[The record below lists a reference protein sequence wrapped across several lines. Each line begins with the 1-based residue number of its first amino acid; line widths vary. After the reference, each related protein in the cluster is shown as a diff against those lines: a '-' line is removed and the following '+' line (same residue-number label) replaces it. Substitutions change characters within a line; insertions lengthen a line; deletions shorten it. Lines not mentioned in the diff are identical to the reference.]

1 MSRFIQLGGVQIP
14 LEDYVTQGTAILGT
28 RGAGKTYT
36 GKGVAEQLMDYGIP
50 LLIFDCV
57 GMWRWLKVPRAGGS
71 GFPVVVAGGATPDV
85 PLTPANA
92 PEIVRAAIRGG
103 VSLVIDLYDPNL
115 SKADWRRIV
124 RTCCRTLMF
133 ENRGFR
139 HVFLEEA
146 PEYAPQKVLDGETYA
161 EVEKLVRMGGNA
173 SVGVTMLTQRPQE
186 LNKAVLELCENLFV
200 MRQRGRNAIDNI
212 GKWLD
217 MLSPA
222 KANEVIA
229 SLTNLEPGEGWLFDA
244 ANTEPQ
250 RTRGPQILSHH
261 PDRKKPEL
269 GSGLMAVDVAQ
280 FVATLQEQLPVLEQE
295 AAENDPKALRARI
308 RELERERE
316 AGQHQDPIVTPR
328 ELERQREAHQA
339 GFTAGMAEGREQ
351 GRRELAAQVGDIFRS
366 YSEQVQQLLATVHAM
381 MPSAVFVPQG
391 AKAGDKIPLRHP
403 LRGDEPMD
411 LEAEMKLPPFNLELR
426 SDRIDRRKVSDL
438 PPVQQR
444 ILNAVAELEQMGAAT
459 PKRELVCFLAGYSNT
474 TSTGFAKALSALS
487 SGGYVTYPPGGL
499 VAITN
504 AGAKLAQP
512 PPKPRTPA
520 EMQARI
526 VQLLEPV
533 CGRILEPLVK
543 VYPRSLAR
551 DEAARRAG
559 YSNVTS
565 TGFAKA
571 LSRLSSLGFVRYPE
585 KGRVAAAPVLF
596 LEAG

>member
-1 MSRFIQLGGVQIP
+1 MSRYIQLGGVQIP

-36 GKGVAEQLMDYGIP
+36 GKGVAEQLMDHGIP
-50 LLIFDCV
+50 LLVFDCV
-57 GMWRWLKVPRAGGS
+57 GMWRWLKVPRRDGGR
-71 GFPVVVAGGATPDV
+71 GFPVVVAGGAAPDV
-85 PLTPANA
+85 PLTPESA
-92 PEIVRAAIRGG
+92 PEIVRAAIRAGIT
-103 VSLVIDLYDPNL
+103 LVIDLYDPNL

-124 RTCCRTLMF
+124 RTCCRVLMF

-146 PEYAPQKVLDGETYA
+146 PEYAPQKVMDGETYA

-222 KANEVIA
+222 KAAQVVA
-229 SLTNLEPGEGWLFDA
+229 SLTALEPGEGWLFDA

-250 RTRGPQILSHH
+250 RTRGPQIMSHH
-261 PDRKKPEL
+261 PDRTKPEL
-269 GSGLMAVDVAQ
+269 GSGLMAVEVAQ
-280 FVATLQEQLPVLEQE
+280 FVATLQEQLPVLQQE

-308 RELERERE
+308 RELEQQQHGRLSERAVMDAE
-316 AGQHQDPIVTPR
+316 ARGK
-328 ELERQREAHQA
+328 EKGL
-339 GFTAGMAEGREQ
+339 AEGREQ
-351 GRRELAAQVGDIFRS
+351 GRRELASQVSDIFRR
-366 YSEQVQQLLATVHAM
+366 YSEQVQQLLAGVHAM
-381 MPSAVFVPQG
+381 PPTVVHGPDL
-391 AKAGDKIPLRHP
+391 AKACEEIR
-403 LRGDEPMD
+403 
-411 LEAEMKLPPFNLELR
+411 LPSFEWKERDDDQPPA
-426 SDRIDRRKVSDL
+426 RIDRRKVSDL

-533 CGRILEPLVK
+533 CGRILDPLVK

-559 YSNVTS
+559 YTNVTS

-585 KGRVAAAPVLF
+585 RGKVAAAPILF